1 MLRRTLSPVMYGLV
15 LVSYFLHI
23 YVSELPSYGTYMI
36 QVLTC
41 FSLVMIERLL
51 KKDAL
56 LAILAVVQILYAAW
70 ICQSY
75 GGLTNIAALAP
86 LFIYY
91 MLPNHYYRFIVL
103 AFHLTILNIA
113 IHRQDLAWIAMTNVI
128 FILTAQFLHILQ
140 RFADKRSHEQYLFDD
155 IRKKNYELNQS
166 RNHLLLFTKQVEG
179 NAQAEERS
187 RISQQLHDDV
197 GHRLIR
203 AKMMMEAVI
212 RIFPKDYDKGVAM
225 LHQIR
230 DQLSTGL
237 EEMRATVK
245 RLKPST
251 SQSGIESIQL
261 MLEEVGRETGIRT
274 EWIIEG
280 IPYSLYPS
288 QELILY
294 KNAREAVTNAL
305 KHGNPH
311 TVTINMTY
319 MKQEVV
325 MAVSNDG
332 EAPDHPIEN
341 NTGQGLSG
349 MRERCAFAGGRLV
362 VNSSY
367 PFTITTILPS
377 TQIQEETI

>member
-1 MLRRTLSPVMYGLV
+1 MLRRILSPVMYGIV
-15 LVSYFLHI
+15 LISCFLHI
-23 YVSELPSYGTYMI
+23 YVSELSSYGIYI
-36 QVLTC
+36 IHVLTF
-41 FSLVMIERLL
+41 FSLVIIERLL
-51 KKDAL
+51 KRDISL
-56 LAILAVVQILYAAW
+56 SILSVVLILYAAW

-91 MLPNHYYRFIVL
+91 ILPNRYNRLITL
-103 AFHLTILNIA
+103 TFHLIMLNTA
-113 IHRQDLAWIAMTNVI
+113 IYVQDLAWIAVTNVI
-128 FILTAQFLHILQ
+128 FILIARFLHILQ
-140 RFADKRSHEQYLFDD
+140 EFADRRDQEQYLFDE
-155 IRKKNYELNQS
+155 IRKKNYELNET

-203 AKMMMEAVI
+203 SKMMMEAVI
-212 RIFPKDYDKGVAM
+212 HIFPKDYDKGIAM
-225 LHQIR
+225 LFQIR

-251 SQSGIESIQL
+251 NQSGIESLQL
-261 MLEEVGRETGIRT
+261 MLEEIGRETGIRT
-274 EWIIEG
+274 ELIMQG
-280 IPYSLYPS
+280 NSYSLYPS

-305 KHGNPH
+305 KHGNPRV
-311 TVTINMTY
+311 VTIIITY
-319 MKQEVV
+319 MKHEVI

-332 EAPDHPIEN
+332 DTPVHDIEN
-341 NTGQGLSG
+341 SSGQGLSG

-367 PFTITTILPS
+367 PFTITTILPINR
-377 TQIQEETI
+377 IQETI

>member
-1 MLRRTLSPVMYGLV
+1 MLRRILSPVMYGIV
-15 LVSYFLHI
+15 LISYFLHI
-23 YVSELPSYGTYMI
+23 YVSELSSYGVYI
-36 QVLTC
+36 IHVLAF
-41 FSLVMIERLL
+41 FSLVIIERLL
-51 KKDAL
+51 NKHIL
-56 LAILAVVQILYAAW
+56 LSILSIVQILYAAW
-70 ICQSY
+70 ICQFY

-91 MLPNHYYRFIVL
+91 ILPNRYNRLFIL
-103 AFHLTILNIA
+103 AFHLIMLNIA
-113 IHRQDLAWIAMTNVI
+113 IYKQDLAWIAVTNII
-128 FILTAQFLHILQ
+128 FILITRFLHILQ
-140 RFADKRSHEQYLFDD
+140 KFAERRDQEQNLFDE
-155 IRKKNYELNQS
+155 IRNKNYELNET

-212 RIFPKDYDKGVAM
+212 HIFPKDYDKGIAM
-225 LHQIR
+225 LYQIR

-251 SQSGIESIQL
+251 NLSGIESIQL

-274 EWIIEG
+274 EFIIEG
-280 IPYSLYPS
+280 NFYSLYPS

-305 KHGNPH
+305 KHGNPRA
-311 TVTINMTY
+311 VTIIITY
-319 MKQEVV
+319 MKHEVM

-332 EAPDHPIEN
+332 DTPDHDIEN
-341 NTGQGLSG
+341 SSGQGLSG
-349 MRERCAFAGGRLV
+349 MRERSTFAGGRLI

-367 PFTITTILPS
+367 PFTMTTILPV
-377 TQIQEETI
+377 TPHQETI